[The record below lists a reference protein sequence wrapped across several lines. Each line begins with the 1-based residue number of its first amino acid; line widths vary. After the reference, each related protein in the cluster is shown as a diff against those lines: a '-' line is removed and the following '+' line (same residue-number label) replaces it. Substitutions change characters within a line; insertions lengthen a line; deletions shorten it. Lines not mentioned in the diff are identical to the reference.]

1 MNCLKSM
8 AALVSFAAVCAS
20 AAGGAASIVAK
31 ASGKGY
37 SEPTR
42 TEFLKSCMEG
52 VEKPTCECVLKKLE
66 GKYDEATFKRLEGE
80 LNQGKEDPNYVNF
93 IVEST
98 TSCMG
103 ASFSTAAVVSG
114 TVASGAAS
122 GSGTAAGSGVT
133 GSGIAG
139 GGIAGFSI
147 SPEEMEILKAMLQS
161 KMFKNS
167 FAEECADEVDDWF
180 GKKQAKKSCECA
192 YDNLMKNDS
201 LVHLLTGA
209 TNAKGEADDFERWGY
224 EIIAPCLPKQF
235 TPEMEKA
242 FIRECTDEAKA
253 NKATCQCVLQEIKK
267 DYTVES
273 MMKAVFTSE
282 DKFELDIAVKAA
294 KCLQ

>member
-80 LNQGKEDPNYVNF
+80 LNQGKEDPSYVNF

-103 ASFSTAAVVSG
+103 LDAS
-114 TVASGAAS
+114 
-122 GSGTAAGSGVT
+122 AAGSGV
-133 GSGIAG
+133 AG

-167 FAEECADEVDDWF
+167 FADECADEVDDWF

>member
-103 ASFSTAAVVSG
+103 TSFSTAAVVSG
-114 TVASGAAS
+114 AVASGS
-122 GSGTAAGSGVT
+122 RTAAGQAA
-133 GSGIAG
+133 GS
-139 GGIAGFSI
+139 GIAGFSI